1 MSRTRREIGWKVLLG
16 AVLLAATI
24 TRLAGIGSLHFPD
37 EAWQLYRSLKIG
49 AGEFYPNWFVGVYSY
64 LMFVWYSGLF
74 ALGLLAGWWS
84 SMADFMG
91 VYYTHPHVLYLAGRI
106 AESLAGIGSVYC
118 LYLLGKRLWNRT
130 VGLAA
135 ALFLALNLTH
145 IQVSQIARGQAF
157 ALLWGLLALIS
168 VEKFVRTHRF
178 RDMVWAGLFLAAGV
192 SIRVYYLAYTIP
204 AGIFLL
210 WDKKRGMFW
219 KAGAVLAAAF
229 AIFSLIFTP
238 DIIFA
243 PRILLDGLSM
253 TAVPLTSNAPLSFA
267 SSEGAVRSPLRTY
280 LLNLIPD
287 SMGWPLY
294 LMAVA
299 GFLAALP
306 RIKKPSF
313 AAIGLMPIPFF
324 LIMGASRLTATRY
337 ILPAFPMLFLLAGF
351 VLEAIV
357 SVLPFFFRRGSVVMA
372 AALLLVSPRIGAI
385 ARWDIDQNRLQ
396 TIDLAKDWI
405 IANIPDRAG
414 VAVESTGYAGPN
426 IRLYSVIDY
435 DIYRMSKE
443 ELRSLYAK
451 RMQTDPSGSRALKY
465 FIEHPPK
472 PWYRVYDLNIR
483 HPVPIESLIE
493 GRVEYFVLSSGVA
506 ESYVQDRTRERLP
519 DLVADREAFYDWVD
533 TNCIPI
539 KTFSPSERHPG
550 PEIKVYRIKKDR
562 LKAED

>member
-84 SMADFMG
+84 SMSDFMG
-91 VYYTHPHVLYLAGRI
+91 VYYTHPHVFYLAGRI
-106 AESLAGIGSVYC
+106 AESLAGVGGVYC

-130 VGLAA
+130 IGLAA
-135 ALFLALNLTH
+135 ALFLALNITH
-145 IQVSQIARGQAF
+145 IQVSQIARGQAI
-157 ALLWGLLALIS
+157 ALLFGLLSLLLVERFIS
-168 VEKFVRTHRF
+168 KHRF
-178 RDMVWAGLFLAAGV
+178 PHLIWAGMFFAAAV
-192 SIRVYYLAYTIP
+192 SIRIYYLAYAIP
-204 AGIFLL
+204 IGAFLL
-210 WDKKRGMFW
+210 WDKRRGISW
-219 KAGAVLAAAF
+219 KAGAILAASTVF
-229 AIFSLIFTP
+229 FSLLFTP
-238 DIIFA
+238 DIIVA
-243 PRILLDGLSM
+243 PRILLEGLSM
-253 TAVPLTSNAPLSFA
+253 AAVPLTSDAQLSFEA
-267 SSEGAVRSPLRTY
+267 SEGAIRNPLRTY

-287 SMGWPLY
+287 SVGWPLY
-294 LMAVA
+294 LIAAA
-299 GFLAALP
+299 GLLAALP

-313 AAIGLMPIPFF
+313 AAIGIMPIPFI
-324 LIMGASRLTATRY
+324 LIMGASRLTAIRY
-337 ILPAFPMLFLLAGF
+337 VLPAFPMLFLLAGF

-357 SVLPFFFRRGSVVMA
+357 SVLPSFFRRGSVVMA

-405 IANIPDRAG
+405 IANVPDRAG

-435 DIYRMSKE
+435 DIYRMSPE

-472 PWYRVYDLNIR
+472 PWHRVYDLNIR
-483 HPVPIESLIE
+483 HPVPLATLIE
-493 GRVEYFVLSSGVA
+493 EGVQYFVLSSGVA
-506 ESYVQDRTRERLP
+506 ESYIQDRTRERLP
-519 DLVADREAFYDWVD
+519 DLVANREAFYDWVAAQ
-533 TNCIPI
+533 CALI
-539 KTFSPSERHPG
+539 KVFSPSAEHPG
-550 PEIKVYRIKKDR
+550 PEILIYR